1 MWELLI
7 PVVGKLLDKILPD
20 TEKAAEAKARL
31 IEMQMNGELQQLAG
45 QLEIN
50 KEEAKSTSW
59 FVAGWRPFIGWIC
72 GASLGYVALIEPMAR
87 FAAAVGWG
95 YSGAFPAIDTTMTMQ
110 VLLGMLGLGVM
121 RSTEKIK
128 GAEGKR

>member
-20 TEKAAEAKARL
+20 TEAANAAKAKML
-31 IEMQMNGELQQLAG
+31 EMQISGELQQLAG

-50 KEEAKSTSW
+50 KAEAASTNW

-72 GASLGYVALIEPMAR
+72 GLGLLYVSLLEPVAR
-87 FAAAVGWG
+87 FVAAVGFSYG
-95 YSGAFPAIDTTMTMQ
+95 GPFPAIDTTLTMQ

-121 RSTEKIK
+121 RSVEKVK
-128 GAEGKR
+128 GAEGIR